1 MELQENSIIVSD
13 RLDGIFDVELRN
25 HFTHA
30 YCTAGECEVTDE
42 GEANGE
48 GIRVAKGDC
57 VIIIANQLV
66 TAIRP
71 SEDFRVK
78 VIYIEVGFLEA
89 CTPHTS
95 YGVTGGL
102 TMFVNPVMHLDE
114 REQWLCER
122 DFDEVARRL
131 REPHRYFQG
140 DAMMAVTQ
148 TMFCDFY
155 EFHARIYGQPQVS
168 ALTASVMRRFID
180 MLERGDYRRSREV
193 GYYADRLCVTPKYLS
208 EVCRKMSGY
217 AARSA
222 PWDASLVEE
231 LLDQPLRHHR
241 HRPPVARQEPLA
253 DRHCRHVRLHL
264 AEPLHPLRAAESRCL
279 AQRFPLLMMHF
290 RPHDGGRQGV
300 DGLRRAKMTK

>member
-13 RLDGIFDVELRN
+13 RLDGVFDVELRN

-30 YCTAGECEVTDE
+30 YCTAGECEVTY
-42 GEANGE
+42 NGE
-48 GIRVAKGDC
+48 NIRVAKGDC

-102 TMFVNPVMHLDE
+102 TMFVNPVMH
-114 REQWLCER
+114 
-122 DFDEVARRL
+122 
-131 REPHRYFQG
+131 
-140 DAMMAVTQ
+140 
-148 TMFCDFY
+148 
-155 EFHARIYGQPQVS
+155 
-168 ALTASVMRRFID
+168 RFID

-208 EVCRKMSGY
+208 EVCRKVSGY
-217 AARSA
+217 AANFWINRYATIDIARLLRDKSLSLTDIADMYGFTSQSHFTRYVQQNLGASPSAFRS
-222 PWDASLVEE
+222 
-231 LLDQPLRHHR
+231 
-241 HRPPVARQEPLA
+241 
-253 DRHCRHVRLHL
+253 
-264 AEPLHPLRAAESRCL
+264 
-279 AQRFPLLMMHF
+279 
-290 RPHDGGRQGV
+290 
-300 DGLRRAKMTK
+300 

>member
-30 YCTAGECEVTDE
+30 YCTAGECEVTYE

-168 ALTASVMRRFID
+168 ALTASVMHRFID

-193 GYYADRLCVTPKYLS
+193 GYYADKLCVTPKYLS
-208 EVCRKMSGY
+208 EVCRKVSGY
-217 AARSA
+217 AANFWINRYATIDIARLLRDKSLSLTDIADMYGFTSQSHFTRYVQQNLGASPSAFRS
-222 PWDASLVEE
+222 
-231 LLDQPLRHHR
+231 
-241 HRPPVARQEPLA
+241 
-253 DRHCRHVRLHL
+253 
-264 AEPLHPLRAAESRCL
+264 
-279 AQRFPLLMMHF
+279 
-290 RPHDGGRQGV
+290 
-300 DGLRRAKMTK
+300 

>member
-1 MELQENSIIVSD
+1 MRRIFRIFANDMELQENSIIVSD
-13 RLDGIFDVELRN
+13 RLDGVFDVELRN

-30 YCTAGECEVTDE
+30 YCTAGQCEMTY
-42 GEANGE
+42 NGE

-57 VIIIANQLV
+57 MIIIANQLV

-71 SEDFRVK
+71 SENFRVK

-102 TMFVNPVMHLDE
+102 TMFVNPVMHLNE

-122 DFDEVARRL
+122 DFDEVAQRL

-168 ALTASVMRRFID
+168 ALTASVMKRFID

-193 GYYADRLCVTPKYLS
+193 GYYADKLCVTPKYLS
-208 EVCRKMSGY
+208 EVCRKVSGY
-217 AARSA
+217 SANFWINRYATIDIARLLR
-222 PWDASLVEE
+222 DKSLS
-231 LLDQPLRHHR
+231 LTDI
-241 HRPPVARQEPLA
+241 A
-253 DRHCRHVRLHL
+253 DMYGFT
-264 AEPLHPLRAAESRCL
+264 S
-279 AQRFPLLMMHF
+279 QSHF
-290 RPHDGGRQGV
+290 TRYVQQNLGATPSVFRS
-300 DGLRRAKMTK
+300 